1 VFKKI
6 LVNLELTGIKK
17 TVIKVFVNIL
27 LYVSLKKLKKILI
40 GRKIFKIQSLEKKF
54 TLIYSKNYWSCNE
67 SRSGI
72 GSTLRSTRNIRFHLP
87 KIITK
92 FKIKKIFDA
101 PCGDFNWMSHI
112 LKSTKVEYHGGDI
125 VKNLIITNKKKYGNK
140 TTKFSTLDI
149 RIDNLYKS
157 DLIICRDTL
166 FHFSYKDIFYFF
178 KNFLSSK
185 IKFILF
191 TSHLNSNPNFKN
203 KDILT
208 GDFRL
213 IDFFA
218 EPFNFKKN
226 YIYTF
231 DDRDETEIKNFKQMY
246 LFNKLQIKNN
256 LKYSLIFKNHIKV

>member
-1 VFKKI
+1 MFKKI
-6 LVNLELTGIKK
+6 LVSLELAGIKK
-17 TVIKVFVNIL
+17 TVIKIFTNIY
-27 LYVSLKKLKKILI
+27 LYLSLKKFKKILI
-40 GRKIFKIQSLEKKF
+40 EQKIFKTHSLKKKF
-54 TLIYSKNYWSCNE
+54 TLIYSRNYWSCNE

-72 GSTLRSTRNIRFHLP
+72 GSTLKSTQNIRFHLP
-87 KIITK
+87 KIINK
-92 FKIKKIFDA
+92 FGIKKIFDA

-112 LKSTKVEYHGGDI
+112 LKSTKVEYHGADI
-125 VKNLIITNKKKYGNK
+125 VKNLIITNEKKYGNK

-157 DLIICRDTL
+157 DLIVCRDIL
-166 FHFSYKDIFYFF
+166 FHFSYKDIFLFF

-191 TSHLNSNPNFKN
+191 TSHLNDSPKFKN

-208 GDFRL
+208 GDFRI
-213 IDFFA
+213 IDFFS

-256 LKYSLIFKNHIKV
+256 LRHSLIFKKLY